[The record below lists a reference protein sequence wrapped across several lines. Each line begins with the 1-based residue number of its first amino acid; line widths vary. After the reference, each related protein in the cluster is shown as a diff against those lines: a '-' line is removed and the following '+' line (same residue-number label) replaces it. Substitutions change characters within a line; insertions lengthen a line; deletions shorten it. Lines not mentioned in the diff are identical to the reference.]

1 MLMPFWAP
9 DPHAGFRLAE
19 SSFARG
25 NVRDPVHRFD
35 LVLQALSED
44 TIEQVR
50 DILRNADTLPNP
62 YEAIKEELIR
72 QLAPNVLEQLNG
84 IVFAPE
90 LGGQPPSQLMKKLLS
105 LLPAGEPPGLLFK
118 HHFILRLPSD
128 IRDQVAKKIQR
139 LDAKELAEYADNRWH
154 VRNAR
159 SLPVGTSAAVV
170 PPSDGVEELTS
181 SVAAIS
187 TSDQGAGRGGRRRG
201 GRRPSEKR
209 PNKPYICFN
218 HCKWGK
224 KAWECGDVKN
234 CTFQGNGSA
243 GGN

>member
-1 MLMPFWAP
+1 MEEEWHETLPPGDDDYTPPPLHTQQFRQPPPFYPWPNQQSFGPQPQRITLTPFWAR
-9 DPHAGFRLAE
+9 DPQAWFRLAE

-139 LDAKELAEYADNRWH
+139 LDAKMPTIAGTCGMP
-154 VRNAR
+154 AR
-159 SLPVGTSAAVV
+159 C
-170 PPSDGVEELTS
+170 
-181 SVAAIS
+181 
-187 TSDQGAGRGGRRRG
+187 R
-201 GRRPSEKR
+201 
-209 PNKPYICFN
+209 
-218 HCKWGK
+218 
-224 KAWECGDVKN
+224 
-234 CTFQGNGSA
+234 
-243 GGN
+243 